1 MTQPLRQSAPSLSP
15 SNLPDPV
22 RAVIFDMD
30 GTLIDTEAAHRRAFA
45 ETGEAIG
52 WPMSDALLLS
62 MVGIHRDE
70 NERMLSQ
77 HLGPDFPLARFY
89 AESDA
94 LFEAAVDAGIA
105 LRPGA
110 LLLLDH
116 LKQAGIPM
124 ALATS
129 TAAPYAQQRLE
140 KSGLLDYFDVIV
152 TRSDV
157 EHPKPHPEPYLL
169 AAQRLGVD
177 PAHIVAVEDSYA
189 GVRSAVAAAMATVMV
204 PDLLPRQRNW
214 SSPAR
219 KSCPASPTCAICCSR
234 RRRKDGKLF

>member
-1 MTQPLRQSAPSLSP
+1 MIQALLQSTAATAAST
-15 SNLPDPV
+15 LPNPV

-30 GTLIDTEAAHRRAFA
+30 GTLLDTEAAHRRAFA

-52 WPMSDALLLS
+52 WPMADDLLLS

-70 NERMLSQ
+70 NQRMLAA

-89 AESDA
+89 ADSDA
-94 LFEAAVDAGIA
+94 LFEAAVDAGIL

-110 LLLLDH
+110 RLLLDH
-116 LKQAGIPM
+116 PAQAGVPM

-140 KSGLLDYFDVIV
+140 KSGLLHYFDVVV

-157 EHPKPHPEPYLL
+157 DQPKPHAEPYLL
-169 AAQRLGVD
+169 AARLLRID
-177 PAHIVAVEDSYA
+177 PADCVAVEDSHV
-189 GVRSAVAAAMATVMV
+189 GVRSAMAAGIATVMV
-204 PDLLPRQRNW
+204 PDLLP
-214 SSPAR
+214 
-219 KSCPASPTCAICCSR
+219 PTEELVLACAQILPSLTDLR
-234 RRRKDGKLF
+234 DLLLATQ